1 MKAQFY
7 KRFILSII
15 SLFLMHDLLLAE
27 ESSSSLT
34 LTNNGASDY
43 VILLSPQA
51 DNTQQAIAKELAEH
65 LQKSTQA
72 TLEIRQ
78 GNPDPTKKEIRL
90 EHVTEHPKV
99 PKNPQGYRIFSDGDD
114 LVIQSHSTRG
124 LLYGIYA
131 FLEQHVGYRWFA
143 PEETLTPQ
151 HKTLQVSIKDS
162 SDSPRFGYREIYAKD
177 SYTKR
182 LWAMRSR
189 LNIGQLDSTYIDP
202 PYTYV
207 HGYSVHTFGKLIPA
221 QTYFETHPEY
231 YGLVKG
237 KREASLLCLSN
248 PDVFG
253 IALATVKKDIQNTTE
268 RPRVVSISQNDCR
281 GFCECPECQ
290 RIIAEE
296 GGGTGLLM
304 RFINKMHDA
313 LQGEQVIIHTLAYLD
328 TDNPPTKT
336 KPHPDVIIQLCPI
349 GICYGHL
356 PEQCSHSGTEG
367 NIAFE
372 KKLEGWAA
380 IHPNLWIWSYHIN
393 FSHSLQPFPNIH
405 TLAPYIRYFANNNT
419 QGIFAQSDMGNDSAA
434 LSKLRHYVIAQLLW
448 NPQKDEKALIKEFVT
463 HYYKESASEMI
474 EYIALLEDLMMA
486 RPNVHSWIFDGPST
500 YMFSNDFIASSK
512 AIFLKALEKA
522 KDNPTTLA
530 RIKTEYLSIQYLILS
545 LWTEQDTMHSPEE
558 ILQMLEDFETS
569 LKNYNVTH
577 ISEHDWEGKTKLNFL
592 ATVKNKAQD
601 AINKKTSKTQE
612 TKP

>member
-1 MKAQFY
+1 MNVQSCKSFTLL
-7 KRFILSII
+7 IICLSC
-15 SLFLMHDLLLAE
+15 LLNPSSAE
-27 ESSSSLT
+27 EKPALLT
-34 LTNNGASDY
+34 LAHNNTSDY
-43 VILLSPQA
+43 VILLAPQA
-51 DNTQQAIAKELAEH
+51 DNTQQAIANELAEH

-72 TLEIRQ
+72 QLEIKQ
-78 GNPDPTKKEIRL
+78 GIADEAKKEFRL

-99 PKNPQGYRIFSDGDD
+99 PKNPQGYRIFSDGGD
-114 LVIQSHSTRG
+114 LIIQSHSTRG

-151 HKTLQVSIKDS
+151 HKTLQISIKDS
-162 SDSPRFGYREIYAKD
+162 SDSPRFSYRDIYAKD

-189 LNIGQLDSTYIDP
+189 LNTGQLDSAYIDP

-248 PDVFG
+248 PDVFD

-313 LQGEQVIIHTLAYLD
+313 LQSEQVIIHTLAYLD

-356 PEQCSHSGTEG
+356 PGQCSHSGTEG

-372 KKLEGWAA
+372 KKLEGWAS

-434 LSKLRHYVIAQLLW
+434 LSKLRHYVIAKLLW
-448 NPQKDEKALIKEFVT
+448 NPKQDETALITEFVT
-463 HYYKESASEMI
+463 HYYKESASEMV
-474 EYIALLEDLMMA
+474 EYLALLESLMMT
-486 RPNVHSWIFDGPST
+486 RPNVHSWIFDGPSS
-500 YMFSNDFIASSK
+500 YMFPKDFISSGK

-522 KDNPTTLA
+522 KNNPTTLA
-530 RIKTEYLSIQYLILS
+530 RIKTEYLSIQYIILS
-545 LWTEQDTMHSPEE
+545 LWTEQDSTHSPEE
-558 ILQMLEDFETS
+558 ILAMLEDFKTS
-569 LKNYNVTH
+569 LKNYNITH
-577 ISEHDWEGKTKLNFL
+577 ISEHDWEGKTKQRFL
-592 ATVKNKAQD
+592 TDVQNKAQD
-601 AINKKTSKTQE
+601 AINKRTSTTQE
-612 TKP
+612 TKA